1 MSNFSITYSISQSLK
16 GLWRNRVMSLASI
29 LVLVSCMLVLGTF
42 YVLNVNINYNLEDL
56 TLLNEVAA
64 FVDEDCTDEEI
75 EQIRQQIIALTEEN
89 LVNDVEY
96 ISKEEALESEK
107 EKFKDYPALFESLKD
122 GDNPYR
128 ASFVITYTDRA
139 RITDLE
145 YKLYEISVT
154 RTEKVQGADGAET
167 SESKT
172 VYPISKVTS
181 HTEIAETLE
190 NLKEGVRNVL
200 LGFMAILFVVGMF
213 IIINTIRI
221 AVFTRQKEISIMRYV
236 GATNG
241 YITLPFVFEGIF
253 MGLIAGIG
261 AFALQWFLYGQA
273 TKIISENYRIFSTVA
288 FGEFAWILA
297 VFFLLIGLFSGVV
310 GSLIALAKYLRE
322 KE

>member
-1 MSNFSITYSISQSLK
+1 MSNFSISYSISQSLK

-42 YVLNVNINYNLEDL
+42 YALNVNINYNLEDL

-64 FVDEDCTDEEI
+64 FVDEDCTEEEI
-75 EQIRQQIIALTEEN
+75 DEIREKILALADEG

-96 ISKEEALESEK
+96 ISKEQALDSEK
-107 EKFKDYPALFESLKD
+107 EKFKDYPALFESLQD

-128 ASFVITYTDRA
+128 ASFVITYKDRA
-139 RITDLE
+139 KITDLE
-145 YKLYEISVT
+145 FRLYEISLT
-154 RTEKVQGADGAET
+154 RET
-167 SESKT
+167 VSESSGQSSSET

-181 HTEIAETLE
+181 HTEIAETLDS
-190 NLKEGVRNVL
+190 LKEGVRNVL
-200 LGFMAILFVVGMF
+200 LGFMAVLFVVGMF
-213 IIINTIRI
+213 IIVNTIRI

-253 MGLIAGIG
+253 MGLIAGVL
-261 AFALQWFLYGQA
+261 AFGIQWLVYDKA
-273 TKIISENYRIFSTVA
+273 ADLISENYRMFSTVG
-288 FGEFAWILA
+288 FGSFALILA
-297 VFFLLIGLFSGVV
+297 VCFLLIGLFAGVV

-322 KE
+322 KD